1 MESITLFGIEFLP
14 HTWPL
19 VFGLGRLWAFSAAF
33 FTRFALWQVLSNF
46 LKLIK

>member
-19 VFGLGRLWAFSAAF
+19 VFGFGGLWAFSAVF
-33 FTRFALWQVLSNF
+33 LSGYALWQVLANTSKL
-46 LKLIK
+46 LK